1 MIYESDLN
9 VRKKLFPMFD
19 GMNDTIIL
27 SCLQGHMGS
36 AWVDD
41 LESPTACQ
49 ISLGDF
55 VFYAGNPHAKEAEAL
70 LNNLP
75 ENILAIVN
83 TNEWKK
89 RIETIHEGSIKK
101 IQRYSFKKNVED
113 LDRNHIGKFLSGL
126 PEGHELKRID
136 ASLAKEASL
145 HEISKDFTGQFDSID
160 DYLNRGL
167 GYAVVYDGKV
177 ACGASSYSIYDTGIE
192 IEIGTHPN
200 HRRKGLAT
208 VAAAALILEC
218 LDRGLYPSWDAANL
232 ESAELAQ
239 KLGYVLD
246 GAYDT
251 YYITYKRF

>member
-1 MIYESDLN
+1 MIYKADLN

-19 GMNDTIIL
+19 RMEDTIIL

-41 LESPTACQ
+41 LERPTIAQ
-49 ISLGDF
+49 ILVGDF
-55 VFYAGNPHAKEAEAL
+55 VFYTGNPHAKEAEAL
-70 LNNLP
+70 LHHLP
-75 ENILAIVN
+75 VNILAIVN
-83 TNEWKK
+83 TDEWKK

-101 IQRYSFKKNVED
+101 IQRYSFKKNVDD
-113 LDRNHIGKFLSGL
+113 LDRKHLEKFLTRL
-126 PEGHELKRID
+126 PEGYELKRID
-136 ASLAKEASL
+136 ASLAREASL

-177 ACGASSYSIYDTGIE
+177 ACGASSYSIYDKGIE

-218 LDRGLYPSWDAANL
+218 LDRGLYPSWDAANP

-251 YYITYKRF
+251 YYRDS